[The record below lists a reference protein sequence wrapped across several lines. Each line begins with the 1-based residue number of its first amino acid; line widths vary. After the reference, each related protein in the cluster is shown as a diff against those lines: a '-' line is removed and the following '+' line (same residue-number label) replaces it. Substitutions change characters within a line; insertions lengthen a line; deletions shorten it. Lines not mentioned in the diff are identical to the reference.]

1 MNYIEFNKSYINY
14 IIYLSQRLNKCYN

>member
-14 IIYLSQRLNKCYN
+14 IIYLSQRLNKSYN